1 MKLTER
7 ENVAKSEKTR
17 ERECIEKFG
26 KFGINKSKTQLRLK
40 SSEISALIMII
51 ISKALDGN
59 SAAFLFPHSSFVCV
73 CVCLRKKV
81 LDIKANLNS
90 LALQ

>member
-1 MKLTER
+1 ME
-7 ENVAKSEKTR
+7 
-17 ERECIEKFG
+17 I
-26 KFGINKSKTQLRLK
+26 QRL
-40 SSEISALIMII
+40 SCSHTHPL
-51 ISKALDGN
+51 
-59 SAAFLFPHSSFVCV
+59 CV

>member
-1 MKLTER
+1 M
-7 ENVAKSEKTR
+7 AKNEKAR
-17 ERECIEKFG
+17 ERECIE

-51 ISKALDGN
+51 ISKALDG
-59 SAAFLFPHSSFVCV
+59 SGFPVPTLILCV